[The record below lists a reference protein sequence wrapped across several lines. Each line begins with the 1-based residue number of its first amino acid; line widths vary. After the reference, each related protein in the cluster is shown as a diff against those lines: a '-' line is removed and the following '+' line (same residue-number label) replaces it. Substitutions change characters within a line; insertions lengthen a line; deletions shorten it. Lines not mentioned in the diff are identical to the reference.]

1 MALGCASRAA
11 RGVLIFS
18 CACWP
23 FAGLLR
29 ASVYSIHLSILLS
42 GYFLVVELRTLALI
56 LRETAEPPGG
66 SEHRGDGITWAA
78 VQRRATAMPGVAER
92 PVRTPG

>member
-1 MALGCASRAA
+1 M
-11 RGVLIFS
+11 
-18 CACWP
+18 
-23 FAGLLR
+23 
-29 ASVYSIHLSILLS
+29 
-42 GYFLVVELRTLALI
+42 VVELRTLAFI

-78 VQRRATAMPGVAER
+78 VQRTATVMPGAAER

>member
-1 MALGCASRAA
+1 M
-11 RGVLIFS
+11 
-18 CACWP
+18 
-23 FAGLLR
+23 
-29 ASVYSIHLSILLS
+29 
-42 GYFLVVELRTLALI
+42 RTLALI